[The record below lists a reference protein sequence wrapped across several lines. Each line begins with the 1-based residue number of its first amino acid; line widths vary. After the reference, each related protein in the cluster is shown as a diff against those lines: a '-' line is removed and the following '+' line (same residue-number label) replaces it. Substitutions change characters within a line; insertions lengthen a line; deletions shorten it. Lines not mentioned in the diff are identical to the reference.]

1 MKISKNHANVK
12 KDNNPWFGKTP
23 SKETRDK
30 MRNAKLGRK
39 LSEITKKKML
49 IKRRKPII
57 VNNIYYDS
65 IKTASKKLG
74 IPTSTLCRWAKQNKN
89 NCKYTNG
96 VN

>member
-1 MKISKNHANVK
+1 
-12 KDNNPWFGKTP
+12 
-23 SKETRDK
+23 

-39 LSEITKKKML
+39 LSEML

-74 IPTSTLCRWAKQNKN
+74 IPTSTLCR
-89 NCKYTNG
+89 
-96 VN
+96 